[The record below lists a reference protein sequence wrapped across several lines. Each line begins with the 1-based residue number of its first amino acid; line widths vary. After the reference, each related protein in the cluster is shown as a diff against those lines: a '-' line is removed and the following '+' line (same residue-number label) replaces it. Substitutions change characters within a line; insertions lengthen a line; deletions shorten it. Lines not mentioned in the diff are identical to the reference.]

1 MLASFRCMNFVY
13 YKFHNR
19 KGVTPQSLLN
29 FSGGIIFIT
38 SISWSAKMGF
48 HISLRA
54 CILMYL
60 HFFIIALNLFRLPSL
75 QHQSFLVEYWQF
87 VVMQCFHFTC
97 FVESLY
103 VVQETSYPEDF
114 AKPAI
119 MDRSHVT
126 AKSVHRVRNVLAG
139 LLLLSHSILIQILPN
154 LLISRL
160 MLTFPKQIL
169 SLNPSFGCKQGVKTS
184 QQVPRICIP
193 ESNKKVK
200 ESSLRLI

>member
-1 MLASFRCMNFVY
+1 M
-13 YKFHNR
+13 
-19 KGVTPQSLLN
+19 
-29 FSGGIIFIT
+29 
-38 SISWSAKMGF
+38 
-48 HISLRA
+48 
-54 CILMYL
+54 
-60 HFFIIALNLFRLPSL
+60 NLFRLPSL

-139 LLLLSHSILIQILPN
+139 LLLSHSLLIQILPH

>member
-1 MLASFRCMNFVY
+1 
-13 YKFHNR
+13 
-19 KGVTPQSLLN
+19 
-29 FSGGIIFIT
+29 
-38 SISWSAKMGF
+38 
-48 HISLRA
+48 
-54 CILMYL
+54 
-60 HFFIIALNLFRLPSL
+60 
-75 QHQSFLVEYWQF
+75 
-87 VVMQCFHFTC
+87 MQCFRFTC

-114 AKPAI
+114 AKPAS

-126 AKSVHRVRNVLAG
+126 PKSVHRVRNVLAG
-139 LLLLSHSILIQILPN
+139 LLLSHSLLIQILPN

-169 SLNPSFGCKQGVKTS
+169 SLNPSFGCKQGVRTS

>member
-1 MLASFRCMNFVY
+1 MAFFGVNFILQKFCQCKKNDKYQVCLYFVIICIESFQASL
-13 YKFHNR
+13 
-19 KGVTPQSLLN
+19 SA
-29 FSGGIIFIT
+29 T
-38 SISWSAKMGF
+38 S
-48 HISLRA
+48 
-54 CILMYL
+54 
-60 HFFIIALNLFRLPSL
+60 NV
-75 QHQSFLVEYWQF
+75 LVEYWQF
-87 VVMQCFHFTC
+87 VVMQCFHFTY

-103 VVQETSYPEDF
+103 VFQETSYPEDF
-114 AKPAI
+114 AKPAS

-139 LLLLSHSILIQILPN
+139 LLLSHSLLIQILPH

>member
-1 MLASFRCMNFVY
+1 
-13 YKFHNR
+13 
-19 KGVTPQSLLN
+19 
-29 FSGGIIFIT
+29 
-38 SISWSAKMGF
+38 
-48 HISLRA
+48 
-54 CILMYL
+54 
-60 HFFIIALNLFRLPSL
+60 
-75 QHQSFLVEYWQF
+75 
-87 VVMQCFHFTC
+87 MQCFHFTC

-103 VVQETSYPEDF
+103 VFQETSYPEDF
-114 AKPAI
+114 AKPAS

-139 LLLLSHSILIQILPN
+139 LLLLSHSLLIQILPH

-200 ESSLRLI
+200 ESSLRLIWFLRRKFLQNFAANSKQLVSYLFSFPKILIQSGFQRWKTSELLSPLTLGKYLIYFILWENIRPH

>member
-1 MLASFRCMNFVY
+1 
-13 YKFHNR
+13 
-19 KGVTPQSLLN
+19 
-29 FSGGIIFIT
+29 
-38 SISWSAKMGF
+38 
-48 HISLRA
+48 
-54 CILMYL
+54 MYL

-75 QHQSFLVEYWQF
+75 QHQFFLVEYWQF

-139 LLLLSHSILIQILPN
+139 LLLLSHSLLIQILPH

-160 MLTFPKQIL
+160 MLTFPI
-169 SLNPSFGCKQGVKTS
+169 
-184 QQVPRICIP
+184 
-193 ESNKKVK
+193 
-200 ESSLRLI
+200 